1 MTFILFKVTMRSHAA
16 WPAMAALNQRLELN
30 FSFLQDEAV
39 PGLVAGLNF
48 IARYDLGDC

>member
-1 MTFILFKVTMRSHAA
+1 MTFILFKVTMRDHAGL
-16 WPAMAALNQRLELN
+16 PTMASLNNQLESA
-30 FSFLQDEAV
+30 FSFLQEEAV